1 MKVVGN
7 VPRVSGA
14 IKLST
19 HVIYKVSHWEVGGGG
34 GGHQSVQSHWKTPSG
49 QVKRKNKDLNSAMY
63 QSQESGNRM
72 VKEAFMVQIN
82 PND

>member
-19 HVIYKVSHWEVGGGG
+19 HVIYKVSHWEVCG
-34 GGHQSVQSHWKTPSG
+34 GGHQSVHTAVHTARLPQAKLRGKIKT
-49 QVKRKNKDLNSAMY
+49 
-63 QSQESGNRM
+63 
-72 VKEAFMVQIN
+72 
-82 PND
+82 